1 MNTNNENNGFAD
13 ALEQLEK
20 RALQIQMEHFKIPP
34 EKRGRAFYSLE
45 LVGEMGELLNDC
57 KKFMRTKLAHRR
69 AEQIEKRIP
78 EEAADTLIAL
88 ILIKLAAHDEQ
99 KVFPKAPF
107 NLDDSVKTTM
117 WLHTCLSSLALS
129 ASSLYVK
136 EILETATNE
145 TKKKFDIGLYKSVVD
160 SLLNVA
166 NFFEFDL
173 EDATNNKLTQII
185 SKVENGHYD

>member
-1 MNTNNENNGFAD
+1 MNMNNENIGFAD

-20 RALQIQMEHFKIPP
+20 RVLQIQMEHFKIPP

-57 KKFMRTKLAHRR
+57 KKFMRTKLAHIR

-88 ILIKLAAHDEQ
+88 ILIKLAAHNKQ
-99 KVFPKAPF
+99 KISPNSPI
-107 NLDDSVKTTM
+107 NLDSSVKTTM

-136 EILETATNE
+136 EILETAVE
-145 TKKKFDIGLYKSVVD
+145 DTKKSLDIGLYKSVMD

-173 EDATNNKLTQII
+173 EEATNNKLTRII
-185 SKVENGHYD
+185 SKVKDGHYD

>member
-1 MNTNNENNGFAD
+1 MDTTKENNDFAD
-13 ALEQLEK
+13 SLEQLEK

-57 KKFMRTKLAHRR
+57 KKFMRTKLSHRR

-78 EEAADTLIAL
+78 EETADTLIAL
-88 ILIKLAAHDEQ
+88 ILIKLAAHENR

-107 NLDDSVKTTM
+107 KLDVSVRTTM

-136 EILETATNE
+136 EILETAKDASD
-145 TKKKFDIGLYKSVVD
+145 KKLDLEIYRSVVE

-173 EDATNNKLTQII
+173 EEATNNKLTQII

>member
-1 MNTNNENNGFAD
+1 MDITKKSNDFAD
-13 ALEQLEK
+13 SLEQLEK

-57 KKFMRTKLAHRR
+57 KKYMRTKLAHRR

-78 EEAADTLIAL
+78 EETADTLIAL
-88 ILIKLAAHDEQ
+88 ILIKLAAHENQ
-99 KVFPKAPF
+99 KVFPNAPY
-107 NLDDSVKTTM
+107 NLDDSVRTTM

-136 EILETATNE
+136 EILETANGE
-145 TKKKFDIGLYKSVVD
+145 SDKKLDLEIYRSVVE

-173 EDATNNKLTQII
+173 EEATNNKLAQII
-185 SKVENGHYD
+185 SKVESGHYD

>member
-1 MNTNNENNGFAD
+1 MNTTKENNDFAD
-13 ALEQLEK
+13 SLERLEK
-20 RALQIQMEHFKIPP
+20 RALQIQLEHFKVPP

-78 EEAADTLIAL
+78 EETADTLIAL
-88 ILIKLAAHDEQ
+88 MLIKLAAHEER
-99 KVFPKAPF
+99 KVYPKKPF
-107 NLDDSVKTTM
+107 DLDNSVRTTM
-117 WLHTCLSSLALS
+117 WLHSCLSSLALS

-136 EILETATNE
+136 EIIKTAESESDKALDLN
-145 TKKKFDIGLYKSVVD
+145 IYKSVVE

-173 EDATNNKLTQII
+173 EEVTNNKLIQII
-185 SKVENGHYD
+185 SKVENGYYD

>member
-1 MNTNNENNGFAD
+1 MDITKENNDFAD
-13 ALEQLEK
+13 SLEQLEK

-78 EEAADTLIAL
+78 EETADTLIAL
-88 ILIKLAAHDEQ
+88 ILIKLAAHEGQ

-107 NLDDSVKTTM
+107 NLDESVRTTM

-136 EILETATNE
+136 EILEAANNE
-145 TKKKFDIGLYKSVVD
+145 SSEKFDLEIYRSVVE

-173 EDATNNKLTQII
+173 EEATNNKLTQII
-185 SKVENGHYD
+185 SKVEDGHYD

>member
-1 MNTNNENNGFAD
+1 MDTIKENNDFAD
-13 ALEQLEK
+13 SLERLEK
-20 RALQIQMEHFKIPP
+20 RALQIQMDFFKIPP

-57 KKFMRTKLAHRR
+57 KKFMRTTLAHRR

-78 EEAADTLIAL
+78 EETADTLIAL
-88 ILIKLAAHDEQ
+88 MLIKLAAHEKQ
-99 KVFPKAPF
+99 KVLPNAPF
-107 NLDDSVKTTM
+107 NLDASVRTTM

-136 EILETATNE
+136 EIIKTAEDETDKSLDLN
-145 TKKKFDIGLYKSVVD
+145 IYKSVVE

-173 EDATNNKLTQII
+173 EEATNNKLTQII
-185 SKVENGHYD
+185 SKVENGYYD

>member
-78 EEAADTLIAL
+78 EETADTLIAL

-99 KVFPKAPF
+99 KVFPNSPI

-136 EILETATNE
+136 EILETAVE
-145 TKKKFDIGLYKSVVD
+145 DTKKSLDIGLYKSVVD

-173 EDATNNKLTQII
+173 EEATNNKLTLII
-185 SKVENGHYD
+185 SKVKNGHYD

>member
-1 MNTNNENNGFAD
+1 MNTNNENTGFAN

-78 EEAADTLIAL
+78 EETADTLIAL

-99 KVFPKAPF
+99 KIFPNSPI
-107 NLDDSVKTTM
+107 NLDDSIKTTM

-136 EILETATNE
+136 EILETAVE
-145 TKKKFDIGLYKSVVD
+145 DTKKSLDIGLYKSVVD

-185 SKVENGHYD
+185 TKVENGHYD

>member
-13 ALEQLEK
+13 SLERLEK
-20 RALQIQMEHFKIPP
+20 RALQIQMEYFKVPP
-34 EKRGRAFYSLE
+34 EERGRAFYSLE

-78 EEAADTLIAL
+78 EETADSLIAL
-88 ILIKLAAHDEQ
+88 MLIKLAAHDNH
-99 KVFPKAPF
+99 KIFPKAPF
-107 NLDDSVKTTM
+107 NLDESVKTTM

-136 EILETATNE
+136 EIIKTAADESDKTLDLN
-145 TKKKFDIGLYKSVVD
+145 IYKSVVD

-173 EDATNNKLTQII
+173 EEATNNKLTQII
-185 SKVENGHYD
+185 SKVENGYYD

>member
-1 MNTNNENNGFAD
+1 MNTNNENNGFAK

-20 RALQIQMEHFKIPP
+20 RALQIQLDHFKVPP

-57 KKFMRTKLAHRR
+57 KKFMRTTLAHRR

-78 EEAADTLIAL
+78 EETADTLIAL
-88 ILIKLAAHDEQ
+88 MLIKLAAHEEQ
-99 KVFPKAPF
+99 KVFPNNPF
-107 NLDDSVKTTM
+107 NLDESVRTTM

-136 EILETATNE
+136 EIIKTAE
-145 TKKKFDIGLYKSVVD
+145 DEDKLLDLKMYRSVVE

-166 NFFEFDL
+166 NFFEFNL
-173 EDATNNKLTQII
+173 EKATNDKLTQII
-185 SKVENGHYD
+185 SKVEKGYYD

>member
-1 MNTNNENNGFAD
+1 MNTNNENTGFAD
-13 ALEQLEK
+13 ALERLEE

-78 EEAADTLIAL
+78 EETADTLIAL

-99 KVFPKAPF
+99 KVFPNAPF

-136 EILETATNE
+136 EILETAVDD
-145 TKKKFDIGLYKSVVD
+145 TKKSLDIGLYKSVVD

-173 EDATNNKLTQII
+173 EEATNNKLTRII